1 MTTTCSAASVDRR
14 GRAIALILL
23 AMLAFALQDM
33 VVKFVAEQVSI
44 WQLQAVRSAS
54 VLVVIAAATAITGR
68 LVRLH
73 PGPPGWPLLR
83 AGFMALAYLLFY
95 ASLPMLALSQ
105 AAAAFYMG
113 PLFITLLA
121 ALLLGE
127 PIGPRRIGA
136 VCLGFAG
143 VLLIVR
149 PWGATWEPWALMPL
163 AASFCYAMGIVVTRW
178 RCHDR
183 PGLALTLVHNTLY
196 TTIGLLGLMLV
207 PLLPVAPEAREEM
220 PFLLSGWLPLGAVA
234 LVLMLSTAGSHL
246 VGMLSSIRAY
256 QGEEASRLAPFEYS
270 YLLVVPVL
278 DVIGWGVLPD
288 ARTLAGM
295 ALIGC
300 AGVFVAMR
308 EGRRARPTIL
318 PQSRPSRAA
327 RRVPGMQEQADG
339 SRRNG
344 RHPTR

>member
-1 MTTTCSAASVDRR
+1 MSTSLAVPPRERR
-14 GRAIALILL
+14 GRGIALILL
-23 AMLAFALQDM
+23 AMAAFALQDM
-33 VVKFVAEQVSI
+33 VVKLVAEQVSI
-44 WQLQAVRSAS
+44 WQLQAVRAVA
-54 VLVVIAAATAITGR
+54 VLVVVLAATAVAGQ

-73 PGPPGWPLLR
+73 PGPPAWPLVR
-83 AGFMALAYLLFY
+83 AGFMALAYFLFY
-95 ASLPMLALSQ
+95 ASLPVLALSQ

-136 VCLGFAG
+136 VCLGFLG

-149 PWGATWEPWALMPL
+149 PWGETWQPWALMPL
-163 AASFCYAMGIVVTRW
+163 AASFCYAVGIVVTRW

-183 PGLALTLVHNTLY
+183 PGLALTLVHNGLY
-196 TTIGLLGLMLV
+196 AAIGLLGLALV
-207 PLLPVAPEAREEM
+207 PLLPIAEARQGM
-220 PFLLSGWLPLGAVA
+220 PFLLSGWLPVSAGALA
-234 LVLMLSTAGSHL
+234 LMVSTAASHL

-270 YLLVVPVL
+270 YLAVVPVL
-278 DVIGWGVLPD
+278 DLLGWGVLPD
-288 ARTLAGM
+288 GGTLAGM

-308 EGRRARPTIL
+308 EGRQARPTVL
-318 PQSRPSRAA
+318 PQSRAPG
-327 RRVPGMQEQADG
+327 RR
-339 SRRNG
+339 R
-344 RHPTR
+344 